1 MNELNIQ
8 MGYTAFN
15 FWGAPHPSSSS
26 KIGRPPTSGKMV
38 QLVEHRHINPDV
50 AGSNPAVL
58 NYYLLIQG
66 YWMLNLNSCSKL
78 RQRGLSSY
86 QVFLGEIACIK
97 MLEIHSSSVTLR
109 GVILGYTAF
118 LWLNDFLTIAPL
130 DKDIDNR
137 ETANIGLDSQ
147 LVENRHVNLLVAGSS
162 PVLLNCYLLIPKQII
177 IGNIICN

>member
-58 NYYLLIQG
+58 NYSLLIQG
-66 YWMLNLNSCSKL
+66 YWMLNLNSCSKLRQRVSNPAVLNYSLLIQGYWMLNWNSCSKL

-97 MLEIHSSSVTLR
+97 MLEIYNSSVCRIRLQH
-109 GVILGYTAF
+109 VVFVYIMVYSSTA
-118 LWLNDFLTIAPL
+118 
-130 DKDIDNR
+130 
-137 ETANIGLDSQ
+137 
-147 LVENRHVNLLVAGSS
+147 
-162 PVLLNCYLLIPKQII
+162 CYIRLY
-177 IGNIICN
+177 